1 MRKYAFRRLL
11 QLIPILFAITFLSYG
26 MMRIA
31 GSDVV
36 TQKME
41 NTGQILS
48 EDKLN
53 AAREQ
58 LGLDKPFLTQYFV
71 WLGKLLHGDMGNSY
85 VSSLPVFD
93 TFISKLPA
101 TLLLTVTSILL
112 TIIISIPLGILSAV
126 KQNTITDYLI
136 RLCSFI
142 GNSLPNFFVSLL
154 LMYFLAI
161 RLRIFPVIS
170 KDVSLKSVAMPAIT
184 LAIAMS
190 AKYLRQVR
198 ATVLD
203 ELSKDYVAGAKARG
217 VKFSVTLWKSIM
229 KASLVTIITLLMLS
243 VGNLLGGTAIV
254 ESIFMWDGV
263 GKMAVD
269 AISMRDYPIIQAY
282 VMWMGKSAYR
292 SVIPVPGSENPSG
305 RCETMS
311 EKQNKNVTVRVQK
324 IKKNHIKQKLIFF
337 LILAIGLVILAIF
350 SEHLCPYDPYAQN
363 LASALQPP
371 SLQHP
376 MGTDTYG
383 RDMLSRVISG
393 ARASIF
399 STFILVAVIA
409 VLGTAVGVCCGYFGG
424 AADAVMMR
432 ISDVCLAF
440 PGLVFAMAIAAILGG
455 GIQNAIIALAVVSW
469 PKYSRIAR
477 GQTLALKEEPY
488 IHAAILAGDSSG
500 QIMLRHILPNMLGP
514 VLVTAMLDIG
524 TMMMEL
530 AGLSFLGLGA
540 QIPMAEWGSM
550 MSSGR
555 SMIQTYPWVVL
566 SPGIAIFISVAIFNL
581 LGDTVRDY
589 LDPKNSRS

>member
-1 MRKYAFRRLL
+1 
-11 QLIPILFAITFLSYG
+11 
-26 MMRIA
+26 
-31 GSDVV
+31 
-36 TQKME
+36 
-41 NTGQILS
+41 
-48 EDKLN
+48 
-53 AAREQ
+53 
-58 LGLDKPFLTQYFV
+58 
-71 WLGKLLHGDMGNSY
+71 
-85 VSSLPVFD
+85 
-93 TFISKLPA
+93 
-101 TLLLTVTSILL
+101 
-112 TIIISIPLGILSAV
+112 
-126 KQNTITDYLI
+126 
-136 RLCSFI
+136 
-142 GNSLPNFFVSLL
+142 
-154 LMYFLAI
+154 
-161 RLRIFPVIS
+161 
-170 KDVSLKSVAMPAIT
+170 
-184 LAIAMS
+184 
-190 AKYLRQVR
+190 
-198 ATVLD
+198 
-203 ELSKDYVAGAKARG
+203 
-217 VKFSVTLWKSIM
+217 
-229 KASLVTIITLLMLS
+229 
-243 VGNLLGGTAIV
+243 
-254 ESIFMWDGV
+254 
-263 GKMAVD
+263 
-269 AISMRDYPIIQAY
+269 
-282 VMWMGKSAYR
+282 
-292 SVIPVPGSENPSG
+292 
-305 RCETMS
+305 MS

-350 SEHLCPYDPYAQN
+350 SEYLCPYDPYAQD

-376 MGTDTYG
+376 MGKDTYG

-455 GIQNAIIALAVVSW
+455 GIQNAVIALAVVSW

-550 MSSGR
+550 MSGGR

-589 LDPKNSRS
+589 LDPKNSRL

>member
-1 MRKYAFRRLL
+1 
-11 QLIPILFAITFLSYG
+11 
-26 MMRIA
+26 
-31 GSDVV
+31 
-36 TQKME
+36 
-41 NTGQILS
+41 
-48 EDKLN
+48 
-53 AAREQ
+53 
-58 LGLDKPFLTQYFV
+58 
-71 WLGKLLHGDMGNSY
+71 
-85 VSSLPVFD
+85 
-93 TFISKLPA
+93 
-101 TLLLTVTSILL
+101 
-112 TIIISIPLGILSAV
+112 
-126 KQNTITDYLI
+126 
-136 RLCSFI
+136 
-142 GNSLPNFFVSLL
+142 
-154 LMYFLAI
+154 
-161 RLRIFPVIS
+161 
-170 KDVSLKSVAMPAIT
+170 
-184 LAIAMS
+184 
-190 AKYLRQVR
+190 
-198 ATVLD
+198 
-203 ELSKDYVAGAKARG
+203 
-217 VKFSVTLWKSIM
+217 
-229 KASLVTIITLLMLS
+229 
-243 VGNLLGGTAIV
+243 
-254 ESIFMWDGV
+254 
-263 GKMAVD
+263 
-269 AISMRDYPIIQAY
+269 
-282 VMWMGKSAYR
+282 
-292 SVIPVPGSENPSG
+292 
-305 RCETMS
+305 MS

-324 IKKNHIKQKLIFF
+324 IKKNHIKQKLAFF
-337 LILAIGLVILAIF
+337 LILAIGLVVLAVF
-350 SEHLCPYDPYAQN
+350 SENLCPYDPYAQD

-424 AADAVMMR
+424 FADAVMMR

-455 GIQNAIIALAVVSW
+455 GIQNAVIALAVVSW

-500 QIMLRHILPNMLGP
+500 QIMIRHILPNMLGP

>member
-1 MRKYAFRRLL
+1 
-11 QLIPILFAITFLSYG
+11 
-26 MMRIA
+26 
-31 GSDVV
+31 
-36 TQKME
+36 
-41 NTGQILS
+41 
-48 EDKLN
+48 
-53 AAREQ
+53 
-58 LGLDKPFLTQYFV
+58 
-71 WLGKLLHGDMGNSY
+71 
-85 VSSLPVFD
+85 
-93 TFISKLPA
+93 
-101 TLLLTVTSILL
+101 
-112 TIIISIPLGILSAV
+112 
-126 KQNTITDYLI
+126 
-136 RLCSFI
+136 
-142 GNSLPNFFVSLL
+142 
-154 LMYFLAI
+154 
-161 RLRIFPVIS
+161 
-170 KDVSLKSVAMPAIT
+170 
-184 LAIAMS
+184 
-190 AKYLRQVR
+190 
-198 ATVLD
+198 
-203 ELSKDYVAGAKARG
+203 
-217 VKFSVTLWKSIM
+217 
-229 KASLVTIITLLMLS
+229 
-243 VGNLLGGTAIV
+243 
-254 ESIFMWDGV
+254 
-263 GKMAVD
+263 
-269 AISMRDYPIIQAY
+269 
-282 VMWMGKSAYR
+282 
-292 SVIPVPGSENPSG
+292 
-305 RCETMS
+305 MS

-350 SEHLCPYDPYAQN
+350 SEHLCPSDPYVQN

-455 GIQNAIIALAVVSW
+455 GIQNAVIALAVVSW

-477 GQTLALKEEPY
+477 GQTLALKEETY

-589 LDPKNSRS
+589 LDPKNSCS